1 MHIGRLTALGAI
13 AAMAFAS
20 ADALAAYRFV
30 GITNTRWGINSETL
44 GIPMSSHIES
54 FEDVNLEPGL
64 QISWQSGGG
73 DTAPTSV
80 LPRLYDC
87 SVGDAAG
94 SAFVNGQ
101 WDGTH
106 ALVSGRGNASYGYGT
121 GYTNWGKVT
130 LHFNPPVH
138 AVGFSLQQ
146 ADIDVRLIING
157 VDRGSVGGTGLPTNG
172 GRSGYVL
179 VQATGTDTI
188 STLQLSNQNTGDG
201 WVIDRLAYTTEP
213 IPEVLA
219 SGFATGGK
227 LTDDQLGLSGAVI
240 EDFEDVNLV
249 PGLKV
254 LMESPLGTWGPAP
267 TLPAVFVAATGDPFG
282 TAFVQ
287 GAWDGTH
294 CLLSTRDNASHGYF
308 DLGNWGDI
316 ALVLDTPAY
325 VVGFSVTNLE
335 SPSRLIVNGHDVG
348 SFESLTGLPFAAG
361 RNGFARIGTTGPAT
375 IKSLRWANTRRASGN
390 DGIAI
395 DHVAIIN
402 CAVDY
407 NNDGFITFE
416 DFDAYVVAFEAGQ
429 LRADLNNDG
438 FLTFEDFDGFIAIF
452 EAGGC

>member
-1 MHIGRLTALGAI
+1 MNVLRTGVVACLCVVAGVAAEAAGAFRLIGVTP
-13 AAMAFAS
+13 
-20 ADALAAYRFV
+20 
-30 GITNTRWGINSETL
+30 TRWGINSETL
-44 GIPMSSHIES
+44 GIPMTSTIES
-54 FEDVNLEPGL
+54 FEDVNLAPGL
-64 QISWQSGGG
+64 QVSWQSGGG
-73 DTAPTSV
+73 ETAPTST
-80 LPRLYDC
+80 LPALYNC

-101 WDGTH
+101 WDGAH
-106 ALVSGRGNASYGYGT
+106 ALISGRGNKSYGYST

-130 LHFNPPVH
+130 LHFDPPVH

-157 VDRGSVGGTGLPTNG
+157 VDRGTVSSTGLSING
-172 GRSGYVL
+172 GRAGYVL
-179 VQATGTDTI
+179 VQATGADTI

-201 WVIDRLAYTTEP
+201 WVIDRLAYTTEA

-219 SGFATGGK
+219 AGFVTTGT
-227 LTDDQLGLSGAVI
+227 LTDEQMGVSGAVI
-240 EDFEDVNLV
+240 ESFEDVNLE
-249 PGLKV
+249 PGLQV

-267 TLPAVFVAATGDPFG
+267 TLPALFVAATGDPFG
-282 TAFVQ
+282 TAFSQ
-287 GAWDGTH
+287 GAWDGTR
-294 CLLSTRDNASHGYF
+294 CLLSTRDNASHPYF
-308 DLGNWGDI
+308 AVDNWGDL
-316 ALVLDTPAY
+316 ALLLDVPAY
-325 VVGFSVTNLE
+325 VVGFSVTNME
-335 SPSRLIVNGHDVG
+335 SPSRLIINGHDVG
-348 SFESLTGLPFAAG
+348 RFDTLTGLPLLGG
-361 RNGFARIGTTGPAT
+361 RNGYARIGTTGPAT
-375 IKSLRWANTRRASGN
+375 IKSLRWANTRSPAGN

-416 DFDAYVVAFEAGQ
+416 DFDAYVLAFEAGQ